1 MPKMIVF
8 WAVLILVWVCWVGIM
23 PDGTVCLDRHGSHQS
38 TCLIW
43 NSWVYFILHM
53 SILGTIQHLLHHW
66 PFTSL
71 PFASPHSRTLAHET
85 PYGPQYLGLQLLV
98 TTFDM
103 QTTPYDCL
111 PESWHPPRGSMI
123 MTAESYRSSMIIM
136 PGSIIVTSMRFS
148 GRPSR
153 NDDRLV

>member
-1 MPKMIVF
+1 TWQPSK
-8 WAVLILVWVCWVGIM
+8 
-23 PDGTVCLDRHGSHQS
+23 
-38 TCLIW
+38 
-43 NSWVYFILHM
+43 
-53 SILGTIQHLLHHW
+53 HLLNLEQLGIFYPPHVYIGHHTAFTPHW

-153 NDDRLV
+153 NDDRLVQPGR